1 MERVIYSVEILL
13 STLVKQTLRTKS
25 ASGRLI
31 TKKTQSIVDYV
42 NHFNFEYHGLSFN
55 LHQEVFWICFSHYI
69 FQKHRITIAFYKSS
83 NHFRIPLGLLN
94 FFML

>member
-13 STLVKQTLRTKS
+13 STLVKQTLRRTKS

-55 LHQEVFWICFSHYI
+55 LHREVFWICFSHYI
-69 FQKHRITIAFYKSS
+69 FKSTELHLYS
-83 NHFRIPLGLLN
+83 LKVLIILRFH
-94 FFML
+94 

>member
-13 STLVKQTLRTKS
+13 STLVKQTLRRTKS

-42 NHFNFEYHGLSFN
+42 NHFNFEYHGLGFN
-55 LHQEVFWICFSHYI
+55 LHREVFQICFSHHVFHTCKI
-69 FQKHRITIAFYKSS
+69 AIAFFKSS
-83 NHFRIPLGLLN
+83 HHFQIPVSLLT
-94 FFML
+94 FFM